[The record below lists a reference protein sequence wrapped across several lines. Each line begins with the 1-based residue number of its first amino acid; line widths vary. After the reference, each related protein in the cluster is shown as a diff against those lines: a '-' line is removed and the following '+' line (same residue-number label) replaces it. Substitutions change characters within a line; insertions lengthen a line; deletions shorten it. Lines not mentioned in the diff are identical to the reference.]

1 MAHSYDIHDWMDK
14 HKLDICELNDRDKDE
29 LMMAAD
35 EATHEHDLKEYM
47 DEHYDDF
54 QDEYKKYCE
63 GEKEDGN
70 EPDDYD
76 DWFNWSDCK
85 EELEQKFNDD
95 RCPDDYYP
103 IWCTAWLFPS
113 NYSAEELNEMGI
125 NNLVF
130 FKFHN
135 EVMVSLTGCGMD
147 LSPSLFL
154 AYYLHSDISFQKQSI
169 LDKVLSSG
177 LKYFEYVVGKK
188 QLVELMKVIGKDL
201 MLKYD
206 KESKKRY
213 KEFDATIKNLSTAR
227 DKKEIDQFETGLLAM
242 VALSKTQQPM
252 EENKTR

>member
-14 HKLDICELNDRDKDE
+14 HTLDICELSDDE
-29 LMMAAD
+29 KMELGDACN
-35 EATHEHDLKEYM
+35 EACCQHDLKEYM

-54 QDEYKKYCE
+54 QDKYKKYCE

-85 EELEQKFNDD
+85 EELEQQFNDN
-95 RCPDDYYP
+95 RCSDDYYP
-103 IWCTAWLFPS
+103 IWCTGWLFPS
-113 NYSAEELNEMGI
+113 PYSAEELNEKDISGLI
-125 NNLVF
+125 F
-130 FKFHN
+130 FKFRD
-135 EVMVSLTGCGMD
+135 EVMVSLTTCGMD
-147 LSPSLFL
+147 MSPSLFL

-177 LKYFEYVVGKK
+177 LDYFKYVVGKK

-213 KEFDATIKNLSTAR
+213 KEFDATIKKLSTAR
-227 DKKEIDQFETGLLAM
+227 DKGEIDQFETGLLAM
-242 VALSKTQQPM
+242 VTLAKTQRPM
-252 EENKTR
+252 DEKPR